1 MIFLL
6 FLQIEWQTIN
16 RPYSNTAQE
25 LVFYLSIPADKLKYI
40 AQDSLFYTAYEIQ
53 VTVYDEKN
61 NQVTGDFWE
70 TESIKDTTDI
80 KDSVKIIVPKKS
92 KYFDLKIID
101 RNAGEIFSLTEEI
114 FLIKYIGNIK
124 WDLTKAD
131 ILTLAFTIINPE
143 GDIDS
148 LLATMNDIQ
157 SGISIKAGTY
167 DDTLIFNVISLPNGY
182 YNLKFEMFSS
192 TVKVDEVQMPVKIAR
207 PFYLD
212 EVDWPIKV
220 EQLAYIATP
229 SEQRRLKDAEKAE
242 RDSLWKE
249 FWKKHDPTPN
259 TEYNEKEVEYFERIR
274 YCEEHFSHGDQGWR
288 SDRAKIY
295 VKYGQPDEIQYRPYE
310 LYAPPKDPMNP
321 ITIFYDSY
329 EIWHYYKMNRR
340 FIFGDRYGLGQYIL
354 LNPGE
359 ANL

>member
-16 RPYSNTAQE
+16 RPYSNTTQE
-25 LVFYLSIPADKLKYI
+25 LVFYLSIPSDKFKYI
-40 AQDSLFYTAYEIQ
+40 TEDSVFYTEYEIQ
-53 VTVYDEKN
+53 LTVYDKKG

-70 TESIKDTTDI
+70 TQKTKDTIDI
-80 KDSVKIIVPKKS
+80 KDSVKIIIPKES
-92 KYFDLKIID
+92 KYFDLKIVD
-101 RNAGEIFSLTEEI
+101 RHAGEIFSLTEKI

-124 WDLTKAD
+124 WDLSKED
-131 ILTLAFTIINPE
+131 ILTLTFTIINPA

-148 LLATMNDIQ
+148 LFTTINDI
-157 SGISIKAGTY
+157 SNGTSVATGSY
-167 DDTLIFNVISLPNGY
+167 DDTLIFNVISLPNGHY
-182 YNLKFEMFSS
+182 ALKFQMYSK
-192 TVKVDEVQMPVKIAR
+192 TVKVDEVEAPIEIAR

-212 EVDWPIKV
+212 EVVWPIKV
-220 EQLAYIATP
+220 DQLEYIATP
-229 SEQRRLKDAEKAE
+229 SEQKKLKRAKKIE
-242 RDSLWKE
+242 RDSLWRD
-249 FWKKHDPTPN
+249 FWKQHDPTPN
-259 TEYNEKEVEYFERIR
+259 TEYNEKEVEYFERIK

-340 FIFGDRYGLGQYIL
+340 FVFGDRYGLGQYIL

-359 ANL
+359 VNQ